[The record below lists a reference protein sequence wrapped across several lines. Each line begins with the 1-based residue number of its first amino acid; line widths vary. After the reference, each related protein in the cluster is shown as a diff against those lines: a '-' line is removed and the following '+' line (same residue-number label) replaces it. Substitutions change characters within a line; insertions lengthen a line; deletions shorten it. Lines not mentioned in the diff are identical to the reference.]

1 MYSSSSVSGLQHGG
15 SGMGEFPTSAP
26 SSARDEARV
35 HGGWPVASALLG
47 CCVGV
52 ALPQVAVDSCLC
64 TPQAKPPE
72 LVEAYTSGK
81 ADYYG
86 LYKRNWAADE
96 DVTFGAAVKGPA

>member
-1 MYSSSSVSGLQHGG
+1 M
-15 SGMGEFPTSAP
+15 
-26 SSARDEARV
+26 
-35 HGGWPVASALLG
+35 ASALLG

-72 LVEAYTSGK
+72 LVEAYATGK

-86 LYKRNWAADE
+86 LYRRKFAGE
-96 DVTFGAAVKGPA
+96 DVNL